1 MLDEFS
7 LEGKVAIVTGA
18 SRGIGRGIAL
28 AMSEAGA
35 SVVAV
40 ARSEGQTGELCSE
53 IEQGG
58 RRCLPIATDV
68 TNAKQVEALVSRTLS
83 EFGRIDI
90 LINNAGTFMMKTFVP
105 LPDLK
110 TRFTELLSDFNTV
123 TSEEEWHHQIDINAT
138 SAFLTCR
145 AVGPH
150 MIQQGS
156 GKIINVTTIDV
167 FRANRYHAA
176 YAAGKAALASLTR
189 ELALEWAKYNIKV
202 NSIAPGFYR
211 TTLTEFS
218 YRDGQT
224 REAMFRSVPL
234 RRFGEPRDIGLVA
247 VFLASKAS
255 DYITG
260 CIIPVDGGLHL

>member
-7 LEGKVAIVTGA
+7 LESKVAIVTGA
-18 SRGIGRGIAL
+18 GRGIGRGIAITL
-28 AMSEAGA
+28 SDAGA

-40 ARSEGQTGELCSE
+40 ARTEGQIGELCSQ
-53 IEQGG
+53 IEQRGH
-58 RRCLPIATDV
+58 RCLPIATDV
-68 TNAKQVEALVSRTLS
+68 TSAEQVEALVSRTLA

-90 LINNAGTFMMKTFVP
+90 LVNNAGTFMMKTFVP
-105 LPDLK
+105 IPGLK
-110 TRFTELLSDFNTV
+110 SRLTELLSDFNTV
-123 TSEEEWHHQIDINAT
+123 TSEQEWHYQMDTNAT

-156 GKIINVTTIDV
+156 GRIINVTTTDV
-167 FRANRYHAA
+167 FRTTRYHTA
-176 YAAGKAALASLTR
+176 YAASKAALASLTKQ
-189 ELALEWAKYNIKV
+189 LAREWARYNINV

-211 TTLTEFS
+211 TDLTEFS
-218 YRDGQT
+218 YSDEQT
-224 REAMFRSVPL
+224 RETMLRSVPL

-247 VFLASKAS
+247 VFLASQAS

-260 CIIPVDGGLHL
+260 CIIPVDGGVHL

>member
-1 MLDEFS
+1 MLDEFN

-18 SRGIGRGIAL
+18 GRGIGRGIATAL
-28 AMSEAGA
+28 GEAGA

-40 ARSEGQTGELCSE
+40 ARTEGQIGELCSQFE
-53 IEQGG
+53 RGKCP
-58 RRCLPIATDV
+58 CLPVAADV
-68 TNAKQVEALVSRTLS
+68 TSAEQVEALVSQTLA

-90 LINNAGTFMMKTFVP
+90 LVNNAGTFLMKTFVP
-105 LPDLK
+105 IPDLK
-110 TRFTELLSDFNTV
+110 ARLAEVLSDFNTV
-123 TSEEEWHHQIDINAT
+123 TNEEEWHHQMDTNAT

-167 FRANRYHAA
+167 FRANRYHIA
-176 YAAGKAALASLTR
+176 YAASKAALASLTKQ
-189 ELALEWAKYNIKV
+189 LAVEWARHNINV

-218 YRDGQT
+218 YRDEQT
-224 REAMFRSVPL
+224 KDAMLRSVPL
-234 RRFGEPRDIGLVA
+234 RRFGQPRDIGLVA